1 MSFCL
6 FVFFNPSNLVSV
18 GFIEDGPAEDGHVED
33 DDEAV
38 KYRERCHL
46 QVLISEGENEYE
58 KEDKDEDGDQSQEGG
73 LEVEGGPADDVE
85 GDEVS

>member
-1 MSFCL
+1 M
-6 FVFFNPSNLVSV
+6 SV

-38 KYRERCHL
+38 KYRECCHL
-46 QVLISEGENEYE
+46 QVLISEGENE

-85 GDEVS
+85 GDKVS